1 MASNRLTEHRTEIN
15 ALKPRIQQIRN
26 ELLAKLDELNICI
39 ESAEKLNQ
47 EAVIMTK
54 TLEDT
59 LTNVSNEATE
69 WQQIKVKLASTVVKG
84 KVILDVGG
92 ERYTTSVETLTREKD
107 TYFTA
112 LFSRQWQ
119 LERDPKDDSIFI
131 DRDGKLF
138 THILAYLRTDA
149 ISKDVMTNES
159 LRQSLILEAK
169 YFHLHKLIEILTE
182 PDRKAEREEAERK
195 EIERIDALFSGGTLL
210 STEYKKKLSEF
221 YDNTQQKWQ
230 LLYKASRDGFDV
242 NVFHNRCNNNGATMT
257 IIQSNNNYLFG
268 GYTSV
273 AWASSNQYA
282 VDSNAFLFTLT
293 NPHNILPTKYPVQP
307 SKTQHAVYHVSGYG
321 PTFGG
326 GNDLCVSTNSN
337 SNNSSYTNFPFSYT
351 DTTGQGNNT
360 FTGTRNFTA
369 SDIEVFK
376 LA

>member
-1 MASNRLTEHRTEIN
+1 M
-15 ALKPRIQQIRN
+15 
-26 ELLAKLDELNICI
+26 
-39 ESAEKLNQ
+39 
-47 EAVIMTK
+47 
-54 TLEDT
+54 
-59 LTNVSNEATE
+59 
-69 WQQIKVKLASTVVKG
+69 
-84 KVILDVGG
+84 
-92 ERYTTSVETLTREKD
+92 
-107 TYFTA
+107 
-112 LFSRQWQ
+112 FSRQWE

-149 ISKDVMTNES
+149 ISKDVMTNEP

-182 PDRKAEREEAERK
+182 PDRKAERK
-195 EIERIDALFSGGTLL
+195 EIERINALFSGGTLL
-210 STEYKKKLSEF
+210 STEHKKKLSEF
-221 YDNTQQKWQ
+221 YGNTQQKWQ

-242 NVFHNRCNNNGATMT
+242 NVFHNRCNNNGATMK

-307 SKTQHAVYHVSGYG
+307 SKTQHTVYHGNGYG

-326 GNDLCVSTNSN
+326 GHDLYVCTNSN
-337 SNNSSYTNFPFSYT
+337 SNNSSYTNFPNTYT